1 MAMPLIVGLVAGA
14 LALIALVIYANRP
27 QSPSQTAQQAAA
39 QPGSDS
45 YVPMV
50 FGDSSSSSSA
60 ADCATDGGAGCGDG
74 GGGGGG
80 D

>member
-1 MAMPLIVGLVAGA
+1 MTMPLMVGLLAGA
-14 LALIALVIYANRP
+14 VVLIALAIYANRS
-27 QSPSQTAQQAAA
+27 QSPRAQHATA
-39 QPGSDS
+39 QPGTDG

-50 FGDSSSSSSA
+50 FGDSSSSA
-60 ADCATDGGAGCGDG
+60 ADCGSASDGGAGCGDG

>member
-1 MAMPLIVGLVAGA
+1 MTMPLIVVLVLGA
-14 LALIALVIYANRP
+14 LAVLALVVYANRNRGAV
-27 QSPSQTAQQAAA
+27 THHATA
-39 QPGSDS
+39 QPGTDG

-50 FGDSSSSSSA
+50 FGDSSSTT
-60 ADCATDGGAGCGDG
+60 ADCGSDGGAGCGDG

>member
-1 MAMPLIVGLVAGA
+1 MTMPLMVGLIAGG
-14 LALIALVIYANRP
+14 LALIALAIYANRS
-27 QSPSQTAQQAAA
+27 QSPRAQHATA

-50 FGDSSSSSSA
+50 FGDSSSS
-60 ADCATDGGAGCGDG
+60 ADCGSASDGGAGCGDG